1 MDEWKI
7 PQMLSDK
14 TMNARCVRGQKAPG
28 EVGKGGRG
36 NSAKPWGGQR
46 TARNRGVA
54 QVNGREGRSN
64 GTVEPYGQWEELT
77 FLLCVC
83 GGGVRGVGG
92 PEPCSAPSQA

>member
-1 MDEWKI
+1 MNADEWKI

-36 NSAKPWGGQR
+36 NCAKPWGGQR

-54 QVNGREGRSN
+54 RVNGTEGRSN
-64 GTVEPYGQWEELT
+64 GTVEPSEPVGGADLSP
-77 FLLCVC
+77 L
-83 GGGVRGVGG
+83 GGGW
-92 PEPCSAPSQA
+92 